1 MLDFEALPVWA
12 NLLCILVTFVVMGK
26 GAQFVVEAA
35 TVMANRLG
43 ISEVVI
49 GLTVVAFGT
58 SAPEFAVTL
67 VAAFQGHG
75 NISVGNIVGSNT
87 FNLGFILGGCA
98 LLGIVPTDKVLV
110 RRDGLVLLAAAVGL
124 LALVGLDASLDRVDG
139 AVLFGALV
147 LYLVY
152 LFRNRRAPGAE
163 VTGVEGASL
172 LREGAALVMGLVF
185 IVGGS
190 QVLVSSASAVARGF
204 GISEWTIAVTIV
216 AAGTSAP
223 EFATSLVGVMRGR
236 YGVSLGNLIGSDIF
250 NLLGVLGLAGLL
262 QPVAVTPMARVS
274 LTAMVGMVVWVL
286 VSMRTGWRISRLE
299 GAMLI
304 GLAALRWWLDFAVHG
319 G

>member
-1 MLDFEALPVWA
+1 MLDFENLPIWA
-12 NLLCILVTFVVMGK
+12 NLLCILATFVVMGK
-26 GAQFVVEAA
+26 GANYVVEAA
-35 TVMANRLG
+35 TVMASRLG

-67 VAAFQGHG
+67 ISAFQGHG